1 MLLIDAGKPDISEI
15 VTEGVRRKLAALDRA
30 YGDTIRNA
38 RARPGVTDIHRNEDG
53 RIWLE
58 ENGQMADT
66 GDTMSEAQSRKII
79 QLVSDIDGKPIVR
92 GEVNANLPTGER
104 FAALIPAHG
113 PSSFSIR
120 QPLGKIFT
128 LADYE
133 EQGTLSGHHGNVIRQ
148 AVREKRTILIVG
160 ATGSGKTTLANAVLA
175 EPPFPDRRVYVI
187 QDQKELQFLGK
198 NVVYAFTGEM
208 TETQLLKAALRRK
221 PDCIICGEVRDGSA
235 LDWVKAA
242 RSGHPGSLT
251 TIHADDA
258 VGGLGRLEFLL
269 VEAGIEPVVARQYV
283 LDAVDLVIVIR
294 QTDIGR
300 RITEVAKVRKSLN
313 SDGRYQVDHS
323 VLAS

>member
-1 MLLIDAGKPDISEI
+1 M
-15 VTEGVRRKLAALDRA
+15 TEGVRRKLAALDRA
-30 YGDTIRNA
+30 YGDIIRNA

-58 ENGQMADT
+58 EHGQMVDT
-66 GDTMSEAQSRKII
+66 GEIMPEPQSRKII
-79 QLVSDIDGKPIVR
+79 QLVSDIDGRPIVR
-92 GEVNANLPTGER
+92 GGVDANLPTGER

-120 QPLGKIFT
+120 QPLGKIFM

-133 EQGTLSGHHGNVIRQ
+133 DRGILSADHAAIIRQ
-148 AVREKRTILIVG
+148 AVRDRWTVLIVG
-160 ATGSGKTTLANAVLA
+160 STGAGKTTLANAVLA

-187 QDQKELQFLGK
+187 QDQKELQFSGR

-221 PDCIICGEVRDGSA
+221 PDCIISGEVRDASA

-269 VEAGIEPVVARQYV
+269 SEAGIEPSVARQYV
-283 LDAVDLVIVIR
+283 IDAVDLVVVIR
-294 QTDIGR
+294 QVEEGGR
-300 RITEVAKVRKSLN
+300 RVTEVAKVGKTL
-313 SDGRYQVDHS
+313 DAAGRYQVERF
-323 VLAS
+323 